1 MERNHIRV
9 GATGKGVGLTT
20 VKHRRRCGYVLLLT
34 LCYLTL
40 PVLISD
46 LS

>member
-9 GATGKGVGLTT
+9 GATGKGDGFTT
-20 VKHRRRCGYVLLLT
+20 VKQRRRCGYVLLHT